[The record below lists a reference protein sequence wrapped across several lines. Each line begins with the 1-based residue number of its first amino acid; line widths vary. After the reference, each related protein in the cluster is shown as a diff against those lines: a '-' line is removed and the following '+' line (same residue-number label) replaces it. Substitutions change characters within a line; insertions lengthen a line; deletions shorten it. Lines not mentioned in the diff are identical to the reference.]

1 MKNDDIKI
9 DITKGAEFLRTAG
22 ELSDV
27 IAALPLT
34 AEQNNKLIQ
43 CIIEHTTAASVEAF
57 AQGLMYSITGTQEQP
72 TPRQYS

>member
-1 MKNDDIKI
+1 MNDDTKI
-9 DITKGAEFLRTAG
+9 EITKGAEFLRTAG

-43 CIIEHTTAASVEAF
+43 CIIEHTTAASKEAF
-57 AQGLMYSITGTQEQP
+57 AQGLILGATGGEVQNE
-72 TPRQYS
+72 PRRLS